1 MADYE
6 YSTRGGELFTRERE
20 QCRSFFLLLLRR
32 STFLMTPD
40 PDPVL
45 FFIRKLGR
53 LFFRVVAGI
62 HEFGLEGEKQRP
74 EKANTSRKP
83 EISELCEQVLI
94 TR

>member
-32 STFLMTPD
+32 STFLMTLD
-40 PDPVL
+40 PDPIL
-45 FFIRKLGR
+45 FFIIKLGR

-62 HEFGLEGEKQRP
+62 HEFGLEGKNIKRKKETPQEDRRYQNY
-74 EKANTSRKP
+74 ANRY
-83 EISELCEQVLI
+83 
-94 TR
+94 